1 MSQIEKQSEIEE
13 FADFKE
19 KFKKMGITVD
29 GDTPEEF
36 NEILNKELKKS
47 FGKFTKFSKQVKE
60 FASSSPS
67 RIEEI
72 EKIDNFNN
80 YINKQ
85 IKEPQ
90 YEIISVNKSK
100 SSMRI
105 QYIIINGNIKCPC
118 GSVIVS
124 NGLNKHKKSK
134 KHREWHNKFIAEYS
148 GSDDSES
155 E

>member
-1 MSQIEKQSEIEE
+1 MSRIEE
-13 FADFKE
+13 FDDFKE
-19 KFKKMGITVD
+19 KFKKMGITID

-47 FGKFTKFSKQVKE
+47 FGKYLNNKYLKNKE
-60 FASSSPS
+60 FADDSQRIKESTSPN
-67 RIEEI
+67 IVEEFA
-72 EKIDNFNN
+72 EE
-80 YINKQ
+80 

-100 SSMRI
+100 GSMRI
-105 QYIIINGNIKCPC
+105 KYIIINGNIKCPC

-148 GSDDSES
+148 ASDDSES
-155 E
+155 ENDSEN